1 MEKLS
6 LNQFEEHKIDSLN
19 AIRGGADE
27 GTDTPGGDYFFGYG
41 KSTCD
46 YIQPNNGGCLYHF
59 EDGRS
64 IEGEC
69 P

>member
-6 LNQFEEHKIDSLN
+6 LSQFEEHKIDNLN
-19 AIRGGADE
+19 ALRGGADD
-27 GTDTPGGDYFFGYG
+27 GTETSGGDYFFGYG

-46 YIQPNNGGCLYHF
+46 YIQPGGASAIYYF

-64 IEGEC
+64 LEGDC
-69 P
+69 